1 MIKTCSEYS
10 TQHNLSFSTRNNPK
24 KSKTKCM
31 SFLKK
36 KRILRNM
43 KLNDKKLP
51 WVNSVKH
58 LGTTIT
64 DALND
69 MGRDLLEKRAQYV
82 VKNNELMQEFHYAHP
97 STKTML
103 NNVFNTHFYG
113 APLWDLF
120 SDSFGRLEK
129 TWNISQRLLLSLP
142 RETHKFLIEP
152 LSKRQHIVF
161 SLRKRFLKF
170 VKCVAESQK
179 SVLRNVL
186 NSVKRDCQSVTGR
199 NLRTIMI
206 STEKNFKAT
215 CDPPY
220 CEIPPGESWRVS
232 LIQEILET
240 KHGKLEVHKFGPK
253 NLMKSSVLPVA
264 PNFPIFSSTL

>member
-1 MIKTCSEYS
+1 MIKTCSDYT
-10 TQHNLSFSTRNNPK
+10 TQHNLSFSTHNNPK

-51 WVNSVKH
+51 RVNSVKH

-64 DALND
+64 DALNY
-69 MGRDLLEKRAQYV
+69 MGQDLLEKRAQFV
-82 VKNNELMQEFHYAHP
+82 AKNNELMQEFHYAHP
-97 STKTML
+97 STKTMT

-120 SDSFGRLEK
+120 SDRFGRLEK

-152 LSKRQHIVF
+152 LSKRQHIIF

-186 NSVKRDCQSVTGR
+186 DSVKPDCRSVTGR

-220 CEIPPGESWRVS
+220 CEIPPGESW
-232 LIQEILET
+232 
-240 KHGKLEVHKFGPK
+240 
-253 NLMKSSVLPVA
+253 
-264 PNFPIFSSTL
+264 